1 MAKQNRRTRATYQEE
16 LSSIIQVLRK
26 SKDKKVPVIVEE
38 RRSSD
43 TNVVTVSFV
52 GPRFA
57 TGHVSCMIGD
67 EPTQAPYTISY
78 TDLITGDIRLK
89 GVNV

>member
-1 MAKQNRRTRATYQEE
+1 MSKQTRRTPKTYQNEVAN
-16 LSSIIQVLRK
+16 IIQVLKDSR
-26 SKDKKVPVIVEE
+26 DKKIPVIVEE

-43 TNVVTVSFV
+43 TNVVTITFV

-57 TGHVSCMIGD
+57 TGHVTCMIGD
-67 EPTQAPYTISY
+67 ALTSAPYTIGY
-78 TDLITGDIRLK
+78 TDLVTGDIRLK